1 MARFQS
7 GGEAVIEEHP
17 VREEKPSPEQQQL
30 AQRLYVALVEER
42 NLMAQ
47 QYGEF
52 PYEPVKPMD
61 AWKLL
66 EDVAKQ
72 VAW

>member
-1 MARFQS
+1 MSSRDPAAPLMS
-7 GGEAVIEEHP
+7 AV
-17 VREEKPSPEQQQL
+17 EKPGPEQVQL
-30 AQRLYVALVEER
+30 AQRLFVALVEER

-61 AWKLL
+61 AWNMLR
-66 EDVAKQ
+66 DVANQ
-72 VAW
+72 EAW